1 MSEGFNNNELK
12 VTVHTD
18 EVQKILKDYK
28 RIKRYMKSSI
38 FEVKNM
44 DGTEKVVKNLLK
56 HLDDNNGET
65 LSS

>member
-1 MSEGFNNNELK
+1 MSEGFNNKELK

-38 FEVKNM
+38 FEVKNI

-56 HLDDNNGET
+56 HLDDKNGET